1 MKSRFIL
8 VADTSDAF
16 LDILKSELATTEFA
30 LLHAK
35 TGQEAID
42 YLELL
47 KSEIDLAIIEL
58 ELPVV
63 SGLDVI
69 WRLLRQEQP
78 KPTKIIATS
87 AVEVPLLK
95 HVVQELGVAAVV
107 QTPMPVQ
114 GWRKTIEGVLGK
126 ELGGYSQDTGSSGAP
141 ST

>member
-1 MKSRFIL
+1 MKNRFIL

-16 LDILKSELATTEFA
+16 LDILKTELATTDFA

-35 TGQEAID
+35 DGQEAID

-69 WRLLRQEQP
+69 WQLVRRKQP

-87 AVEVPLLK
+87 TVDVPILK
-95 HVVQELGVAAVV
+95 QVVKQLGVAAVI
-107 QTPMPVQ
+107 QRPKPGQ
-114 GWRKTIEGVLGK
+114 GWRKLIEAVLGR
-126 ELGGYSQDTGSSGAP
+126 ELGSYSQVTNSSAA
-141 ST
+141 TR

>member
-16 LDILKSELATTEFA
+16 LDILKNELSTTDFA

-78 KPTKIIATS
+78 KPTKIIATT
-87 AVEVPLLK
+87 AVDVPLLK

-107 QTPMPVQ
+107 QTPIP
-114 GWRKTIEGVLGK
+114 
-126 ELGGYSQDTGSSGAP
+126 
-141 ST
+141 